1 MTEPRGIIVMKSTV
15 HDDVSIDT
23 AHLIVNEII
32 LVGSRCG
39 RFEPAIEL
47 LRSRKLSVQPMI
59 SAKFALRDAEAA
71 FAQAARPGVLKVLL
85 DPTDQ

>member
-1 MTEPRGIIVMKSTV
+1 MKSTV
-15 HDDVSIDT
+15 HEDVSIDT
-23 AHLIVNEII
+23 AHLIVNELI

-47 LRSRKLSVQPMI
+47 LRSQKVNVKPMI

-71 FAQAARPGVLKVLL
+71 FAEAARPGVLKVLL
-85 DPTDQ
+85 DPSAQ